1 MNRYEPSEDKKIY
14 EKCIGIARKIDNF
27 VFTVE
32 NGNFFLSYGDPEKK
46 MQMDRVLFFKLDTN
60 EIINLLLKR
69 QERMT
74 KENEGISAGDQPNE
88 ELTRGQ
94 AFKNV
99 YTHLKGLDI
108 KDIIET
114 KDMGRFKPRYLSWT
128 HVWEMLLQNYPD
140 FDVLY
145 TPLPPCEDG
154 SQAVACTITI
164 PLGDHTLRR
173 SEQLYVMDNR
183 HNAVVNPN
191 SKDINTTQK
200 RCFVKCAALFG
211 LGIQL
216 YTGEDIPDVESKA
229 QPKPVPVAAPKPA
242 PAPVVEKVELAY
254 EGEKG
259 AENWVSSLVELGT
272 VSAKSGT
279 PNALRSIWAANKSGI
294 DYLHKDSPEQWERL
308 KEEFTILTSLID
320 EDENNG

>member
-1 MNRYEPSEDKKIY
+1 
-14 EKCIGIARKIDNF
+14 
-27 VFTVE
+27 
-32 NGNFFLSYGDPEKK
+32 
-46 MQMDRVLFFKLDTN
+46 
-60 EIINLLLKR
+60 
-69 QERMT
+69 MT
-74 KENEGISAGDQPNE
+74 EETKVISAGDQPTE
-88 ELTRGQ
+88 QLTRGQ

-216 YTGEDIPDVESKA
+216 YTGEDIPDVDAKPEQAPKA
-229 QPKPVPVAAPKPA
+229 TPKAAPKEAAKPI
-242 PAPVVEKVELAY
+242 PKKVELAY
-254 EGEKG
+254 EGENG
-259 AENWVSSLVELGT
+259 AENWVSSLVEVGT
-272 VSAKSGT
+272 VSAKAGT

-294 DYLHKDSPEQWERL
+294 DYLYKDSPEQWERL
-308 KEEFTILTSLID
+308 KEEFTLLTSLI
-320 EDENNG
+320 EREWK